1 MQGWLWTRGGSCG
14 RAVVERQ
21 EEPEGKAD
29 RKQKRVRTAEKA
41 GKDTRAAPG
50 PPERCPRQDQM

>member
-1 MQGWLWTRGGSCG
+1 MAVGQGRQLRQSCG
-14 RAVVERQ
+14 EQQ
-21 EEPEGKAD
+21 EEPESKAD

-50 PPERCPRQDQM
+50 PPER